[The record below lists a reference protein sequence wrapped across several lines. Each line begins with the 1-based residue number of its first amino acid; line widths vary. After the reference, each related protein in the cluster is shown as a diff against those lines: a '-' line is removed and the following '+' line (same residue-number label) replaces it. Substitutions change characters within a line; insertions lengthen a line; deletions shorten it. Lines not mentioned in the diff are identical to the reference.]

1 MTRGRAEGLTDRR
14 SERQVL
20 DRLVEAARADES
32 RTLVVHGD
40 PGAGKTVL
48 LAVVSWLGVTMYL
61 TLTAISATLAT
72 LA

>member
-20 DRLVEAARADES
+20 DRLVEAARAGES

-40 PGAGKTVL
+40 PGVGKTVL
-48 LAVVSWLGVTMYL
+48 LDYVAGR
-61 TLTAISATLAT
+61 ARGC
-72 LA
+72 